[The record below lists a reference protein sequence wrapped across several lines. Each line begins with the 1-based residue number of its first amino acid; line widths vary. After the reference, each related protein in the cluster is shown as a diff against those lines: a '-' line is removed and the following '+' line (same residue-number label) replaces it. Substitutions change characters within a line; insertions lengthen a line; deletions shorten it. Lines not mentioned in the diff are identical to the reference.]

1 MISSQHVNFLWE
13 LHFQSHEQADC
24 LKRMIASINII
35 AKENIVVTF
44 DIACFIWNAPKIKE
58 PHQILILAMDIS
70 ENFNRRI
77 NAQHHRLLLDNFLAL
92 ISQGDDVFAAEGEI
106 ARSVEL
112 GGPFSWSEQMVQEQR
127 VESVNGVD
135 LFGLNIFFGL
145 VGGVLLLF
153 LPVEW

>member
-1 MISSQHVNFLWE
+1 
-13 LHFQSHEQADC
+13 
-24 LKRMIASINII
+24 
-35 AKENIVVTF
+35 
-44 DIACFIWNAPKIKE
+44 
-58 PHQILILAMDIS
+58 MDIS

-77 NAQHHRLLLDNFLAL
+77 NAKNHRLLLDNFLAL
-92 ISQGDDVFAAEGEI
+92 ISQGDDVLAAEGEV

-127 VESVNGVD
+127 VESVDGVD
-135 LFGLNIFFGL
+135 LFRLNILFGL